1 MLILSHTIQAYMR
14 RDTVI
19 YLLQNLGFIINVKKS
34 ILHPCQK
41 IEFLGMEID
50 SIKMTL
56 SLTPEKVQKVVKT
69 CQNLLRSHSTTLL
82 ELTRVVGLLSSTI
95 QAVEPAKIQLR
106 FLQQQQI
113 VCLRKK
119 MNYQSVITLNTKSR
133 TELTWWIENLRFC
146 NGRTFSQLNPQVIIQ
161 TDASLTGWGAVCNGV
176 QTSGQLTE
184 EERSL
189 HINVLE
195 LLAIKLALFSF
206 TRGKRMKAIH
216 FQIDNKAAFSYLW
229 KMGGTKNEYMIRL
242 SKEIWHYVLNHNMAI
257 TAEYLPSVLN
267 TVADRQSRKKTDSS
281 EWLLHPKVFQAVSQ
295 LLGSPPIY
303 LFASRLCHQLPQY
316 IAWHPDP
323 CSQGTDAMIQNW
335 NIGLP
340 YAFPIFNMI
349 SIVLLKMKQECVSLL
364 ILTAPVWST
373 QPWYP

>member
-1 MLILSHTIQAYMR
+1 MS
-14 RDTVI
+14 RDAVV
-19 YLLQNLGFIINVKKS
+19 YLLDFIINIKKS

-69 CQNLLRSHSTTLL
+69 CQNLLRSHFTTLL

-119 MNYQSVITLNTKSR
+119 MSYQSVPTLNTKSI

-176 QTSGQLTE
+176 QTSGQWSE

-206 TRGKRMKAIH
+206 TRGKRVKAIH
-216 FQIDNKAAFSYLW
+216 FQIDNKAALSYLL
-229 KMGGTKNEYMIRL
+229 KMGGTKNENMIRL
-242 SKEIWHYVLNHNMAI
+242 SKEIWHYLLNHNMAI

-267 TVADRQSRKKTDSS
+267 TVADRKSRKNQT
-281 EWLLHPKVFQAVSQ
+281 L
-295 LLGSPPIY
+295 
-303 LFASRLCHQLPQY
+303 
-316 IAWHPDP
+316 
-323 CSQGTDAMIQNW
+323 
-335 NIGLP
+335 
-340 YAFPIFNMI
+340 
-349 SIVLLKMKQECVSLL
+349 
-364 ILTAPVWST
+364 
-373 QPWYP
+373 